1 MKQTIW
7 TQRYDI
13 NSIVLNHRKRLGLVG
28 LLKILQDTAWTH
40 ANHLGHGFDD
50 MLSRNTIWVLTR
62 QKLAMTDW
70 PGWGDIVDIRTW
82 VRPIT
87 GPLAQRDYEIFCG
100 DRKLGEGTASW
111 LTLDQTTRRPMKL
124 SLTESDTICRG
135 DGTLATTPEKIAMRP
150 DLAVTATIPARI
162 SDLDVNGHVNNV
174 CYAQWILDSLP
185 LEDHSTYRMSEYE
198 INFLGESRLG
208 DNVALEREDLPP
220 SPTAPVRL
228 HFQGK
233 RDSDSTALFAARIG
247 VTPAA

>member
-1 MKQTIW
+1 MKQKIW

-62 QKLAMTDW
+62 QRLAMTDW
-70 PGWGDIVDIRTW
+70 PVWGDKIDIRTW

-124 SLTESDTICRG
+124 SLTESETICRG

-150 DLAVTATIPARI
+150 EAEPAETIPVRI
-162 SDLDVNGHVNNV
+162 GDLDINGHVNNV

-185 LEDHSTYRMSEYE
+185 LEDHSAYRLSEYE

-208 DNVALEREDLPP
+208 DTVALERDTLPATP
-220 SPTAPVRL
+220 AAPVRL

-233 RDSDSTALFAARIG
+233 RMADSAALFAARIG
-247 VTPAA
+247 AVAEA